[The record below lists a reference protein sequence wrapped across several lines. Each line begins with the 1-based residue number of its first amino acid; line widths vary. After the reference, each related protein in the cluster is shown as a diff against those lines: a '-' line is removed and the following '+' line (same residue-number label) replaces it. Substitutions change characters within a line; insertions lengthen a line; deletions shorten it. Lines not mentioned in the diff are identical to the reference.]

1 MVARGVVEVAEP
13 SSTAAVGVR
22 KKRGKGGF
30 SSLVFVSSIDNE
42 YLSYFWINMAT
53 LNKSKRYFL
62 QIKIRSK
69 SWSWAKLISNN
80 LKVVLGLD
88 NGL

>member
-1 MVARGVVEVAEP
+1 MVGFMSCFGEGKIRGGEQMVARGVVEVAEP

-69 SWSWAKLISNN
+69 S
-80 LKVVLGLD
+80 
-88 NGL
+88 